1 MAEQHKEATNTA
13 AASDGLPAAVAPR
26 KKGNV
31 RFAFAFAILASMTSI
46 LLGYGMYIFFFLSPP
61 ANTSYYFMFF
71 YYLYIDSL
79 LLVEELRVH
88 DVLLASDDHHFM
100 LIVSNIFLRASN

>member
-46 LLGYGMYIFFFLSPP
+46 LLGYGTYIFFFFFFFFLPP
-61 ANTSYYFMFF
+61 P
-71 YYLYIDSL
+71 L
-79 LLVEELRVH
+79 LPCQV
-88 DVLLASDDHHFM
+88 
-100 LIVSNIFLRASN
+100 